1 MNRGKGLGSRQQAT
15 KRGLIQAHFHSFKV
29 SSQNMLH
36 VPSVPIW
43 LAMMLSITAATDEGL
58 FCDVMCAK
66 DAFGCV
72 GPSRGALL
80 SSEKTK
86 LGKNEDLQRRNL
98 YSARILALNVLH
110 NDTWPRPAMNLTK
123 HG

>member
-1 MNRGKGLGSRQQAT
+1 MNLSYGEGLGSRQQAT

-36 VPSVPIW
+36 VPSFQIW
-43 LAMMLSITAATDEGL
+43 LAMMLSITAATSDKGL
-58 FCDVMCAK
+58 LCDVMCAK

-72 GPSRGALL
+72 GPSRGVLL

-86 LGKNEDLQRRNL
+86 LGKIEDFREEI
-98 YSARILALNVLH
+98 YIPPESSH
-110 NDTWPRPAMNLTK
+110 
-123 HG
+123 

>member
-1 MNRGKGLGSRQQAT
+1 MVNLYRGKGLGSRQQAT

-36 VPSVPIW
+36 VPSVQIW

-58 FCDVMCAK
+58 VCDVMCAK

-72 GPSRGALL
+72 EPSRAALL
-80 SSEKTK
+80 SSLAEKTK
-86 LGKNEDLQRRNL
+86 LGKNEDFGEET
-98 YSARILALNVLH
+98 YIPPESSH
-110 NDTWPRPAMNLTK
+110 
-123 HG
+123 